1 MKLKDGLILR
11 KIAGQDI
18 IVPTGRLSQVAP
30 MVKLTPSA
38 AYLWEFMDGKE
49 FTEDSL
55 TEEILNHYSGVT
67 EEVVRRDIRGYLKL
81 LDDSY
86 LIEGGKPEPMRGR
99 VKIRLPE
106 NWKPGEKGGDEGYA
120 VK

>member
-1 MKLKDGLILR
+1 M
-11 KIAGQDI
+11 
-18 IVPTGRLSQVAP
+18 
-30 MVKLTPSA
+30 
-38 AYLWEFMDGKE
+38 EGKE

-67 EEVVRRDIRGYLKL
+67 EEVARRDIRGYLKL

-86 LIEGGKPEPMRGR
+86 LIEGGKPEPVRGR

-106 NWKPGEKGGDEGYA
+106 NWKPGKKDGDEGYA